1 MPWQIIVLN
10 NGVQVAIA
18 IILLITTFLAY
29 SISVK
34 SRDFRWLLLQVAIA
48 SLAFSAVLGA
58 FDNFVSNDLIL
69 LSKHALFMTS
79 GVLSG
84 AALLLKDYFKNFRK
98 EE

>member
-1 MPWQIIVLN
+1 MPWEIIVLN
-10 NGVQVAIA
+10 NGVQIAIA
-18 IILLITTFLAY
+18 IILLATTFLAY
-29 SISVK
+29 NVSIK